1 MFAILFDLDGTLTDS
16 NPIHFLAWQ
25 KLLEVEKFVIDREF
39 YEKNISGRGNIF
51 RDCTVHMSIGRI
63 SMDIIPMLLP
73 NLSEDERMQIAEKK
87 DLLFCQFV
95 QERLQPTKGL
105 KKIIEYIQQN
115 RSKLKIGKQNASLIS
130 IFIC

>member
-51 RDCTVHMSIGRI
+51 RDCTWILFRCYYRI
-63 SMDIIPMLLP
+63 YRKM
-73 NLSEDERMQIAEKK
+73 NECK
-87 DLLFCQFV
+87 
-95 QERLQPTKGL
+95 
-105 KKIIEYIQQN
+105 
-115 RSKLKIGKQNASLIS
+115 
-130 IFIC
+130 